1 MKYQEVLIGIPRY
14 PITVWCLELMFC
26 SFEVLC
32 RKCRNILGPS
42 AQPLWRTNTLRI
54 HYKKNVERGAEGVR
68 VSVNVTTT
76 HIYWTGQQ
84 PRSTTFRPCCRD
96 GSDTKVPELHSL
108 HLVINPITSVHVCAF
123 VNDQSLFADVSFRKY
138 TIQRFVSIAVL
149 ALCLTNWKHSTFYFT
164 IFTNL
169 KNELGMIQ
177 EQEHSC
183 QVKC

>member
-14 PITVWCLELMFC
+14 PITVWCLKLMFC

-42 AQPLWRTNTLRI
+42 AQLLWRTNIVRI

-84 PRSTTFRPCCRD
+84 PRSKTFRPCCRD

-108 HLVINPITSVHVCAF
+108 HLVINPITSVHVSAF

-138 TIQRFVSIAVL
+138 TIQRFCIYS
-149 ALCLTNWKHSTFYFT
+149 STGSMSDSESF
-164 IFTNL
+164 
-169 KNELGMIQ
+169 
-177 EQEHSC
+177 
-183 QVKC
+183 